1 MLRVFNFTS
10 VKFLNDDYDL
20 VSRNYVCAYLYFS
33 NERMKKKKFDV
44 VLRSCNKQ
52 WPNLSDQ
59 HSNVSAKV
67 WSKRRNREILTF
79 LGFVPLLDQR
89 TLWAT
94 VLIGVA
100 LIGFCVIWKI
110 NFTSNHRIA
119 NLKWQ
124 NREKNLMRKKKSFT
138 EFYLI

>member
-52 WPNLSDQ
+52 
-59 HSNVSAKV
+59 
-67 WSKRRNREILTF
+67 
-79 LGFVPLLDQR
+79 
-89 TLWAT
+89 
-94 VLIGVA
+94 
-100 LIGFCVIWKI
+100 
-110 NFTSNHRIA
+110 
-119 NLKWQ
+119 
-124 NREKNLMRKKKSFT
+124 
-138 EFYLI
+138 